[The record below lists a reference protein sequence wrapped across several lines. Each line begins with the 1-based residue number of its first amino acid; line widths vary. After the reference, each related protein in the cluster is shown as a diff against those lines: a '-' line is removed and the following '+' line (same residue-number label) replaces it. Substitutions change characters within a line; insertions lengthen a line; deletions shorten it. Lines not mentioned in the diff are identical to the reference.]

1 MKRIVLPVL
10 SFVILSA
17 FAVQDNLKDRML
29 AAVSPY
35 VASELKLDFN
45 KKENAL
51 TIIEIDTLTE
61 KKRLQLKGLALVEEL
76 EIDHQPF
83 IELQRYAVNQYM
95 QLYKIH
101 PVASV
106 RQEIDQAVREYDE
119 LQKKAEPL
127 MKELQ
132 TVIDREKKA
141 DDTKFVAYS
150 VKALLKRPRVNSAN
164 TIEIKTD
171 TLGILVNKAFEVIEK
186 KDFIKG

>member
-1 MKRIVLPVL
+1 MKRIILLVLG
-10 SFVILSA
+10 FVVLSA
-17 FAVQDNLKDRML
+17 FAIQDNFKDRML

-35 VASELKLDFN
+35 VASELNVDFA
-45 KKENAL
+45 KKENEL
-51 TIIEIDTLTE
+51 TVIQIDTLTE

-101 PVASV
+101 PVPNV
-106 RQEIDQAVREYDE
+106 RKEIDQAVRDYNEV
-119 LQKKAEPL
+119 QQKAEPL
-127 MKELQ
+127 KKELEN
-132 TVIDREKKA
+132 VIAQEKKA

-150 VKALLKRPRVNSAN
+150 VKALLKRPTTTN
-164 TIEIKTD
+164 TSKVD
-171 TLGILVNKAFEVIEK
+171 TLGIIVSKDLQVIQK